1 MEKVCIIE
9 KVSQYVW
16 VQIHVLEVLLYLFEV
31 VAVIVVGY
39 TSSIAGVV

>member
-1 MEKVCIIE
+1 MCHREGFAVCIG
-9 KVSQYVW
+9 
-16 VQIHVLEVLLYLFEV
+16 VLEVLLYLFEV